1 MEFRLTYAGRLLAHR
16 DGAQMPQ
23 RSLHIHEIRRVFHKQ
38 LKALW
43 ASHPVLKELHDKPP
57 EWHAKRPGPPLVQFF
72 AHDGFSWLPIVTEAS
87 GLICKVDILLLRV
100 GQPGQVV
107 YDVDNRLKSIFDALR
122 KAKGPDELGARTN
135 QGLLKPRA
143 EENPFY
149 VLLEDDS
156 LITHL
161 SVTSDTLLEP
171 VPDVPTD
178 EAVRLVIDVTV
189 RPHTPFLENL
199 GYA

>member
-1 MEFRLTYAGRLLAHR
+1 MLRSEKLPSSASHATQIIRWDPHCKPTEGDMEFRLTYAGRLLAHR
-16 DGAQMPQ
+16 DGAQLPQ

-107 YDVDNRLKSIFDALR
+107 YDVDNRL
-122 KAKGPDELGARTN
+122 
-135 QGLLKPRA
+135 
-143 EENPFY
+143 
-149 VLLEDDS
+149 
-156 LITHL
+156 
-161 SVTSDTLLEP
+161 
-171 VPDVPTD
+171 
-178 EAVRLVIDVTV
+178 
-189 RPHTPFLENL
+189 
-199 GYA
+199 

>member
-1 MEFRLTYAGRLLAHR
+1 
-16 DGAQMPQ
+16 
-23 RSLHIHEIRRVFHKQ
+23 
-38 LKALW
+38 
-43 ASHPVLKELHDKPP
+43 
-57 EWHAKRPGPPLVQFF
+57 
-72 AHDGFSWLPIVTEAS
+72 
-87 GLICKVDILLLRV
+87 
-100 GQPGQVV
+100 
-107 YDVDNRLKSIFDALR
+107 LR